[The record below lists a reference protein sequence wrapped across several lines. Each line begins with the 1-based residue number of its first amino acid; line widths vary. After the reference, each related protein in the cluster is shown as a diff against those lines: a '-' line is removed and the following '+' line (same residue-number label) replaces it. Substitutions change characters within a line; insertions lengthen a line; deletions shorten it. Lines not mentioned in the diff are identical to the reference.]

1 MPWKS
6 MENLVVYRGR
16 LMVAAALVCFALATG
31 CRRDLLQLDPVQ
43 RMAYTVK
50 PAVVRVSA
58 YSTAQFRYPAAA
70 IRELERELRLEG
82 FNISAS
88 DVPQGAGSIETGAG
102 GSGSGFIIHPT
113 GYILTSGHV
122 IAATTDRERMQ
133 ADLLHNGAIA
143 ALLDHFPVETLRA
156 LYRSNRLNGYI
167 QQLARAGSLA
177 EVRTFNEVELS
188 NGQKLPFARRE
199 YSPSLSQNGHDLA
212 LLKISRNEL
221 PTLQLANSDAVH
233 LQEQI
238 WVVGY
243 PAVASSTDEI
253 IGGWLSRDSDLEAT
267 VNPGSITAIKRNVLN
282 VPVFQTDVGIY
293 HGNSGGPAVN
303 RDGKVVG
310 IATWGHTDAE
320 QIKFLVPINQARQ
333 LLGRAKVP
341 VNVEGNFNV
350 SYRRALDKAH
360 AGDWTEAKKSLLQA
374 DTLFPHSPDLIRFMN
389 DADLAIRSLP
399 FWQIHPIVTSAAAA
413 LLLFGATA
421 AIAVSQRRRLPLG
434 VPSEALRETFVSP
447 APRSGTLPGAVRRAT
462 SALGKFTILNGDRAG
477 ERLGL
482 GGSGIRIGRESTICE
497 IVLQDPKVSR
507 LHAEV
512 VSIDGKVL
520 LIDRNSSNGTYVN
533 DQKID
538 RQFLKDGDII
548 YFGGRNAVAVAFHS

>member
-1 MPWKS
+1 
-6 MENLVVYRGR
+6 MENPVVGRGR
-16 LMVAAALVCFALATG
+16 LFVAALLVCLGWAGG
-31 CRRDLLQLDPVQ
+31 CRREVLRLDPVQ
-43 RMAYTVK
+43 RMAYAVK

-58 YSTAQFRYPAAA
+58 YSTARFRYPAGA
-70 IRELERELRLEG
+70 IRDLERELRLEG
-82 FNISAS
+82 FNVAAS
-88 DVPQGAGSIETGAG
+88 EVPQNSGSIETGAG

-122 IAATTDRERMQ
+122 VAPTTDRERMQ
-133 ADLLHNGAIA
+133 ADLLRNGAIA
-143 ALLDHFPVETLRA
+143 ALLEHFPVETLRA

-167 QQLARAGSLA
+167 EQLAKAGSLA
-177 EVRTFNEVELS
+177 VVRTFNEVELS
-188 NGQKLPFARRE
+188 NGQKVPFARRE
-199 YSPSLSQNGHDLA
+199 YSPSLSQNGRDLA
-212 LLKISRNEL
+212 LLKINRAEL
-221 PTLQLANSDAVH
+221 PTVQLADSDAVH

-267 VNPGSITAIKRNVLN
+267 VNPGTITAIKRNVLN

-320 QIKFLVPINQARQ
+320 QIKFLVPINQVRE
-333 LLGRAKVP
+333 LLGRAQVP
-341 VNVEGNFNV
+341 VNVEGHFNAL
-350 SYRRALDKAH
+350 YRRALEKAL
-360 AGDWTEAKKSLLQA
+360 AGDWAEARKSLLQA

-389 DADLAIRSLP
+389 DADRVIQSLP
-399 FWQIHPIVTSAAAA
+399 FWQIHPVVTSAAAT

-421 AIAVSQRRRLPLG
+421 AVALSQRRRLPARIPPELI
-434 VPSEALRETFVSP
+434 RETYVSP
-447 APRSGTLPGAVRRAT
+447 APRSGTVPGTARRSNST
-462 SALGKFTILNGDRAG
+462 LGKLTILNGDRAG

-482 GGSGIRIGRESTICE
+482 GGSGIRIGRESAICE

-512 VSIDGKVL
+512 VSIDGKVM

-538 RQFLKDGDII
+538 RRFLRDGDII
-548 YFGGRNAVAVAFHS
+548 YFGGRNAVAMAFHM